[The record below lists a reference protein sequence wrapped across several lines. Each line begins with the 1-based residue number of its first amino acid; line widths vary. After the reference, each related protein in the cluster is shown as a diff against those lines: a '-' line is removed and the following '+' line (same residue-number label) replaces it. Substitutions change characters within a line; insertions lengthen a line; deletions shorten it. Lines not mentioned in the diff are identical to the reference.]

1 MYNKIRSTKLWI
13 SLVVLIHIAS
23 RISLK
28 NANSSPSSFNPKERV
43 NGDVC
48 QDYDRMGFY
57 MEQCRLFSRPGMRL
71 HQISLKEIGREQG
84 TNTNQR

>member
-1 MYNKIRSTKLWI
+1 MAMCARTMTEWGFGRGAI
-13 SLVVLIHIAS
+13 
-23 RISLK
+23 
-28 NANSSPSSFNPKERV
+28 
-43 NGDVC
+43 
-48 QDYDRMGFY
+48 FY